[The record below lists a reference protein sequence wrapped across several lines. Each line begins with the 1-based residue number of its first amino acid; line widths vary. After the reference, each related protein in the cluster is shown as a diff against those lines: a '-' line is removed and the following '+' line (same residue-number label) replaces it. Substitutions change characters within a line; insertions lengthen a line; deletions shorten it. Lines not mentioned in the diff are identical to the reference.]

1 MKRHSRH
8 RIWLRDIY
16 PYVFCQKYKKRHQV
30 TKNGTFEIYFVN
42 EEGIFCQSFLDLL
55 AQKSN
60 AFFSAADA
68 FEDTFRE
75 GSEIESTDA

>member
-1 MKRHSRH
+1 MSSARNIKNDTRSR
-8 RIWLRDIY
+8 RTERLKFI
-16 PYVFCQKYKKRHQV
+16 F
-30 TKNGTFEIYFVN
+30 N